1 MSKNSKHST
10 SNCILV
16 SKGGS
21 LKEMHIAESEMCR
34 AKYAAICKTPPTY
47 ENAFKRCATW
57 TVKKYGLI
65 VELWARADGR
75 AGQENKY
82 EFPPPVDEKLF
93 FGECIIVSTTTQS
106 SLTCAIWKKVY
117 EHLFGGFDDLEK
129 LAVQDDAESDELENM
144 PSKKKTKH
152 GYLKDGFIIDS
163 PRTKR
168 TTISTKSLSLKMIS
182 GSHAFNDDIVECK
195 DNCGDKTIADLVK
208 RGDGYKRKIK
218 DTDDLDEDDED
229 YEDDGDDNEDDDE
242 CDEDNDN
249 EDDDGDDDE
258 DEDDNGDDDE
268 DEDDDHEVDDEDHD
282 DHENDE
288 EENENNEEDEE
299 NTIEVDNVAT
309 TSKAQPMNMFQ
320 QSMVGSKSKSQ
331 SQLKSQPQSQS
342 QSQTKSKSS
351 GAQSSTIS
359 IKKRSGGRA
368 NCEKK
373 QTAMELVK
381 CDNSRSSTK
390 NAISTDDK
398 RTKSTN
404 LDSELEEEPY
414 I

>member
-1 MSKNSKHST
+1 LT
-10 SNCILV
+10 I
-16 SKGGS
+16 
-21 LKEMHIAESEMCR
+21 
-34 AKYAAICKTPPTY
+34 
-47 ENAFKRCATW
+47 
-57 TVKKYGLI
+57 
-65 VELWARADGR
+65 ELWARANGR

-117 EHLFGGFDDLEK
+117 AHLFGGFDDLEK

-168 TTISTKSLSLKMIS
+168 SNISTKSLSLKMIS
-182 GSHAFNDDIVECK
+182 GSHAFNDDIAECK

-208 RGDGYKRKIK
+208 RGDGYKRKTK
-218 DTDDLDEDDED
+218 DTDDLDDLDEDDED
-229 YEDDGDDNEDDDE
+229 YDDDDDDNEDDEDE
-242 CDEDNDN
+242 CDEDN
-249 EDDDGDDDE
+249 
-258 DEDDNGDDDE
+258 E
-268 DEDDDHEVDDEDHD
+268 DEDDDEDDDNADEDDDNEDEDDENDNVD
-282 DHENDE
+282 EDLNENDDNHE
-288 EENENNEEDEE
+288 EENNEEKEHPI
-299 NTIEVDNVAT
+299 NSFQRSMTA
-309 TSKAQPMNMFQ
+309 SKTQI
-320 QSMVGSKSKSQ
+320 QSE
-331 SQLKSQPQSQS
+331 SQS
-342 QSQTKSKSS
+342 QSESQTQTKSKSS
-351 GAQSSTIS
+351 GAQSSTKS
-359 IKKRSGGRA
+359 NKKRSGGRA

-373 QTAMELVK
+373 QSATELVK
-381 CDNSRSSTK
+381 CDNARSSTK